1 LPVTTL
7 AAGLIVFTP
16 PIAPETDQAST
27 AKIASPPTSAKNL
40 RRQ

>member
-1 LPVTTL
+1 L

-16 PIAPETDQAST
+16 PIAPETDQASS
-27 AKIASPPTSAKNL
+27 AKIASPPASAKNR